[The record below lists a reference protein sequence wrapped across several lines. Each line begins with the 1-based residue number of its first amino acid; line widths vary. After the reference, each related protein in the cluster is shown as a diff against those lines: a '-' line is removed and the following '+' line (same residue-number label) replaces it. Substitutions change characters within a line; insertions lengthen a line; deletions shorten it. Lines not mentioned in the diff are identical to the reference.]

1 MTAKERVE
9 QQIQELKV
17 KAIDSRSDCIAR
29 QRINQLFDANSF
41 AEFNSSVESRLRN
54 DLFNREPTQGDGVIC
69 GYGTINGRLVYAAS
83 QDATVYGGSVGYVHA
98 GKIIR
103 TIESA
108 LKVGAP
114 FVMMFS
120 TGGARIEEGV
130 AALEGLAGV
139 ITALTKARR
148 NIPILSVI
156 LGHCPGGLAVA
167 ASQSDFLIMNENG
180 GDIFLNSPIL
190 YPSNSDDNISIGSAQ
205 MHKDTGVASA
215 IMPDEDSC
223 ILKAKS
229 YLSYIP
235 VRSGLKRVF
244 SRSAKVSDSPNRSS
258 DILDKYAIDIADGTV
273 PASSI
278 IKEIVDGGKYEE
290 IYTHI
295 GTDIVAAMAFMD
307 GIPVGVIGN
316 ESARISR
323 DGMYKAEKL
332 IRICDSFCMPII
344 FVSHAEGFEI
354 GVGTEKSDILDRTA
368 SFVSS
373 LCACRVPRLSLI
385 VGPSIG
391 TAYVCFNSK
400 MLGSDYVF
408 AWPSAEVSV
417 LLPDPAV
424 QILWKN
430 RIAESEDPIT
440 ARTELIEEFRSEVAS
455 ADSAASEGHIDEIIL
470 PSSSRARIIST
481 LDVLLLEYPMA
492 EKV

>member
-9 QQIQELKV
+9 HKIQELSV
-17 KAIDSRSDCIAR
+17 KAIDSQSDCIAR
-29 QRINQLFDANSF
+29 QRIFKLFDAKSF
-41 AEFNSSVESRLRN
+41 AEFNSSVESRHRN
-54 DLFNREPTQGDGVIC
+54 DLFDRDPTQGDGVIC
-69 GYGTINGRLVYAAS
+69 GYGTVNGRLVYAAS
-83 QDATVYGGSVGYVHA
+83 QDATVYGGSVGYIHA

-139 ITALTKARR
+139 ITALTKARHK
-148 NIPILSVI
+148 IPVFSLI

-167 ASQSDFLIMNENG
+167 ASQADFVILNEKD

-190 YPSNSDDNISIGSAQ
+190 YPSNSDAGIPIGSAK
-205 MHKDTGVASA
+205 MHKDTCVVSA
-215 IMPDEDSC
+215 ILPDEDSC

-235 VRSGLKRVF
+235 VRAGLKRVF
-244 SRSAKVSDSPNRSS
+244 TRAAKVSDSPNRAS
-258 DILDKYAIDIADGTV
+258 DILNAYAADLADGTV

-290 IYTHI
+290 IYSHVGIDT
-295 GTDIVAAMAFMD
+295 VAAMAFMD
-307 GIPVGVIGN
+307 GIPVGLIGN

-332 IRICDSFCMPII
+332 IRICDAFCMPII
-344 FVSHAEGFEI
+344 FVSRAEGFEI
-354 GVGTEKSDILDRTA
+354 GITTERSDILDRTT
-368 SFVSS
+368 SFISS
-373 LCACRVPRLSLI
+373 LSACRVPKLSLI

-400 MLGSDYVF
+400 MLGSDFVF
-408 AWPSAEVSV
+408 AWPSAEISV
-417 LLPDPAV
+417 LLPDSAV
-424 QILWKN
+424 HILWRK
-430 RIAESEDPIT
+430 RIAESEDPIA
-440 ARTELIEEFRSEVAS
+440 ARSELVEEFRAEVAS

-470 PSSSRARIIST
+470 PSSSRARIISM
-481 LDVLLLEYPMA
+481 LDVLLLEYPVA
-492 EKV
+492 DIN